1 MNATMEKITD
11 TIKANIEIEYETAV
25 FSYLFD
31 KGYSFCQSV
40 TDKDIAKLE
49 GNVMMT
55 TEFVRNLVR
64 CARELAKSFSLMDLM
79 VYTRSEL
86 FMTPAV
92 KVVTLWKDEL
102 PEEVNDYLIERL
114 ERDPDEEAER
124 GDLTFKIIC
133 EEV

>member
-40 TDKDIAKLE
+40 TDEDIAKLE

-55 TEFVRNLVR
+55 TDFVQSLVR
-64 CARELAKSFSLMDLM
+64 CARDLTNEFELIDIMQYIRCELWMMPEIKELMLYESEVGEESFEDIC
-79 VYTRSEL
+79 
-86 FMTPAV
+86 
-92 KVVTLWKDEL
+92 DEL
-102 PEEVNDYLIERL
+102 NVEYEV
-114 ERDPDEEAER
+114 AKKV
-124 GDLTFKIIC
+124 GKLTLKVIC
-133 EEV
+133 EEE